1 MDRVFSVVTVISN
14 GLRPIAIGL
23 GGIMII
29 QVGVLN
35 LFYIGVIAMFV
46 TAFLALTNKQIAKL

>member
-14 GLRPIAIGL
+14 GLTPITIGL